1 MKTVKTE
8 TNLFFNKNLQII
20 YLITLMAVLSVIS
33 ITPALPMIAREFN
46 ISSKNVG
53 LLIIATTLPGVFLT
67 PVLGVLADR
76 YGRKKVLVPSL
87 LLFAVSGFACFFAN
101 SFEALV
107 VLRFLQGVGS
117 ACLGSLNVTLIGDL
131 FKGKERVAAMGYNAS
146 VLSIATASYPFI
158 GGLLASLDWRYVFL
172 LPLFAV
178 PIALAVIYKL
188 DNPEPQ
194 KVQTLNEYLSS
205 AFASIKNRNAL
216 ILFTLSIITF
226 IILYGT
232 YVTYF
237 PVYLDEVFS
246 AKPFTIGLVMSLMS
260 LVTAIVS
267 SQLGKIT
274 DKFGEKA
281 ALIFSFVM
289 YALALLLIPAA
300 GSIYILLIPVLIYGV
315 GHGINIPSIQTLL
328 SNIAPL
334 EYRAAFMS
342 MNGMVLRIG
351 QTLGPVI
358 MGLVFAVSNITFV
371 FLAGA
376 LFAVAGVVLLFFLKP
391 SVKV

>member
-1 MKTVKTE
+1 METVKKE

-33 ITPALPMIAREFN
+33 ITPALPMIAREFK
-46 ISSKNVG
+46 ISSNHVG

-67 PVLGVLADR
+67 PLLGVLADR
-76 YGRKKVLVPSL
+76 YGRKKVLAPSL
-87 LLFAVSGFACFFAN
+87 LLFAISGFACFFAN
-101 SFEALV
+101 SFELLV
-107 VLRFLQGVGS
+107 LLRFLQGVGS

-131 FKGKERVAAMGYNAS
+131 FKGKERMRAMGYNAS

-158 GGLLASLDWRYVFL
+158 GGLLASIDWRFVFL
-172 LPLFAV
+172 LPLLAV

-194 KVQTLNEYLSS
+194 KVQTLKEYLSS
-205 AFASIKNRNAL
+205 AFSSIKNRNAL
-216 ILFTLSIITF
+216 ILFSLSVITF

-237 PVYLDEVFS
+237 PVFLDEMFA
-246 AKPFTIGLVMSLMS
+246 AKPFIIGLIMSAMS

-274 DKFGEKA
+274 EKFGEKT
-281 ALIFSFVM
+281 ALILSFVM
-289 YALALLLIPAA
+289 YALALSLIPTA
-300 GSIYILLIPVLIYGV
+300 GSIYVLLIPVLIYGF
-315 GHGINIPSIQTLL
+315 GHGINIPSIQTML

-342 MNGMVLRIG
+342 MNGMVLRVG

-358 MGLVFAVSNITFV
+358 MGLVFSISSITSV
-371 FLAGA
+371 FIAGA
-376 LFAVAGVVLLFFLKP
+376 VFAVAGVVLLFFM
-391 SVKV
+391 KVPAKD

>member
-1 MKTVKTE
+1 METIKKE

-33 ITPALPMIAREFN
+33 ITPALPMIAREFK
-46 ISSKNVG
+46 ISSNHVG

-67 PVLGVLADR
+67 PLLGVLADR

-87 LLFAVSGFACFFAN
+87 LLFAISGFACFFSN
-101 SFEALV
+101 SFELLV
-107 VLRFLQGVGS
+107 LLRFLQGVGS

-131 FKGKERVAAMGYNAS
+131 FKGKERMTAMGYNAS

-158 GGLLASLDWRYVFL
+158 GGLLASIDWRFVFL

-194 KVQTLNEYLSS
+194 KVQTLKEYLSS
-205 AFASIKNRNAL
+205 AFSSLKNRNAI

-237 PVYLDEVFS
+237 PVYLDEVF
-246 AKPFTIGLVMSLMS
+246 ATKPFTIGLIMSLMS
-260 LVTAIVS
+260 LVTATIS

-274 DKFGEKA
+274 EKFGEKR

-289 YALALLLIPAA
+289 YATALLLVPAA
-300 GSIYILLIPVLIYGV
+300 GSIYVLLIPVLIYGF
-315 GHGINIPSIQTLL
+315 GHGINIPSIQTML
-328 SNIAPL
+328 SNIAPI

-358 MGLVFAVSNITFV
+358 MGLVFSVSSITSV
-371 FLAGA
+371 FIAGA
-376 LFAVAGVVLLFFLKP
+376 AFAVAGVVLLFFMRIPAKD
-391 SVKV
+391 